1 METAMT
7 TVRQLPET
15 KQQIEIFANQL
26 EQGLTNGQIIPTDLL
41 RFQKAMEKV
50 FEKIKPLLIETT
62 LDEIEK
68 YGKSAVL
75 KGAEFSIIEAGV
87 KYDYNG
93 CGDAK
98 WNDLQLS
105 MEVLKEQIKERETFL
120 KSIKTKL
127 EIIDTESGELNTI
140 KPCIKSSTTTLKV
153 TFK

>member
-1 METAMT
+1 METAIT

-15 KQQIEIFANQL
+15 KAQIEIFAHQL
-26 EQGLTNGQIIPTDLL
+26 EQGLTSGQIIPSDLL

-50 FEKIKPLLIETT
+50 FEKIKPVLIETT

-75 KGAEFSIIEAGV
+75 KGAEFSIIEAGT
-87 KYDYNG
+87 KYDYSG

-98 WNDLQLS
+98 WNDLSKELES
-105 MEVLKEQIKERETFL
+105 IKGKLKDRETFL
-120 KSIKTKL
+120 KCLKEPMTFVNDETG
-127 EIIDTESGELNTI
+127 EIINLNPP
-140 KPCIKSSTTTLKV
+140 KKSSSTTLKV